1 MPLRVERCVA
11 QWIDMGQP
19 EHTQRRTA
27 ERAAAGKTRA
37 ETVFAAVGR
46 QLSLPV
52 VAQKMDGTQKQG
64 YQRTIRAAGGNKLD
78 HRTDQAV
85 QTAYVATGVVRSCM
99 PVVGN
104 GQVAE
109 VHF

>member
-1 MPLRVERCVA
+1 M
-11 QWIDMGQP
+11 
-19 EHTQRRTA
+19 
-27 ERAAAGKTRA
+27 
-37 ETVFAAVGR
+37 
-46 QLSLPV
+46 
-52 VAQKMDGTQKQG
+52 AQKMDGTQKQG

-109 VHF
+109 VAGQPSNQVATGRIQDAYRLDSAPGRKEARSRTLEASCVEAR